1 MALLANNLWLGLISM
16 TMLVNPAWL
25 CKQYQ
30 VPVTMEGNDLVMA
43 LVCFQSWA
51 IWLGLAVGF
60 NNVIRREG
68 NTEATSLACLAN
80 LATWALI
87 LAVGEMK
94 ANAMCADLGMPAEAV
109 NFNRAVGAVMC
120 TLSFLG
126 WQSSGSA
133 KPDLSALT
141 AAPGDAAADAL
152 RYTIVLC
159 ALFGCMM
166 LYDLDALFDQYGF
179 SSDGDLKKCTPLL
192 LLYPFSAQG

>member
-1 MALLANNLWLGLISM
+1 MARKSTRSKSPAKKAAPKGMVSADMALLANNLWMGLISM

-80 LATWALI
+80 LATCEPQLQRW
-87 LAVGEMK
+87 
-94 ANAMCADLGMPAEAV
+94 
-109 NFNRAVGAVMC
+109 
-120 TLSFLG
+120 
-126 WQSSGSA
+126 
-133 KPDLSALT
+133 
-141 AAPGDAAADAL
+141 AAPSL
-152 RYTIVLC
+152 NRTHVPRY
-159 ALFGCMM
+159 
-166 LYDLDALFDQYGF
+166 
-179 SSDGDLKKCTPLL
+179 
-192 LLYPFSAQG
+192 AQGP

>member
-1 MALLANNLWLGLISM
+1 MARKSTRSKSPAKKAAPKGMVSADVRARSFVSPAAEASQQLPVHLQMALLANNLWMGLISM

-80 LATWALI
+80 LATCEPQLQH
-87 LAVGEMK
+87 LH
-94 ANAMCADLGMPAEAV
+94 
-109 NFNRAVGAVMC
+109 
-120 TLSFLG
+120 
-126 WQSSGSA
+126 
-133 KPDLSALT
+133 
-141 AAPGDAAADAL
+141 
-152 RYTIVLC
+152 
-159 ALFGCMM
+159 
-166 LYDLDALFDQYGF
+166 
-179 SSDGDLKKCTPLL
+179 
-192 LLYPFSAQG
+192 

>member
-1 MALLANNLWLGLISM
+1 
-16 TMLVNPAWL
+16 
-25 CKQYQ
+25 
-30 VPVTMEGNDLVMA
+30 
-43 LVCFQSWA
+43 
-51 IWLGLAVGF
+51 
-60 NNVIRREG
+60 
-68 NTEATSLACLAN
+68 
-80 LATWALI
+80 
-87 LAVGEMK
+87 MK

-152 RYTIVLC
+152 RYSIVLC